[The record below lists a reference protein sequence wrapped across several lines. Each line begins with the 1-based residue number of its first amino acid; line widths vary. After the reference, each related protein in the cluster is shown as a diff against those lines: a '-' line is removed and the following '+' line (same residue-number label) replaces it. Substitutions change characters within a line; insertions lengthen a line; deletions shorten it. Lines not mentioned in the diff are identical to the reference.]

1 MHHHHPPLP
10 VTTVPAMP
18 TTSQQQPQQQQ
29 QQQPQQQQPQQRR
42 RKKRPNYGTRT
53 VEVRRGYNGFGFT
66 ISGQQPCRLSCINS
80 NSPAEQAGLRAGD
93 FLISVNDLNVSK
105 LPHETVVQLIGNSFG
120 SIRMQIAENYYSDSS
135 DEENANATLLIQRS
149 ARGQL
154 LAASLGAGV
163 RNKPRFLHHKS
174 KMHRLRNS
182 PQKKPPESVEQPES
196 SAAAAAAPAP
206 PMPDQSTLRPVLED
220 APLAIGLAN
229 KSAADVANVSAMV
242 RAVGSAALEYRVIVG
257 YLGTIEMPKQIS
269 HSSKL
274 QTVRSCIRKLRQEK
288 RQPTI
293 VLMCITPECLRLQSA
308 NGGTLA
314 TYASARLNYVSS
326 SSESENRFFGL
337 VTSAVHNTQIEEEYD
352 VEDKSNA
359 GGAHI
364 SISHSCHVFVID
376 TKLIEHGQHLARAH
390 EYRLQC
396 TRDPISNLCLEFP
409 NNSEYVVNLIRSMY
423 TMRILPPASR
433 SQQPDYEAG
442 AGVGA
447 AAAAH
452 SPQPSNHSE
461 ISTTTSNSDSGIGF
475 NNDCTNISDRI
486 LVVDFAG
493 AAAVAAHGL
502 VPAAPAPARPLGIV
516 GVPDNRLTVRAMP
529 DPDPKTPAASCSLRR
544 PNLLASFNLIKS
556 PATNLTA
563 TRSCDDVLNLLV
575 DDAPVL
581 PAVASMDDISLHST
595 VPSQDEPTHLFVHPS
610 ACVARKARR
619 SLQPHTAPAQLLL
632 ATEPTPSKLSAQVF
646 GKPRSRQSLGFEA
659 IDSVQSPGLA
669 GCCVDQPMD
678 TWTSLQNLHKAAK
691 QMGGPSTS
699 SSSTHCL
706 LEATNSEPDLGN
718 RALPSNASPFRRAW
732 GQSSF
737 RMPRASDKASKSA
750 AAAGAATAA
759 ATGSTHV
766 VRRSASMN
774 ASSDNDVYIKALML
788 DELKPAAAAP
798 SSKTPS
804 PPQLAL
810 FQVPQILTTPAPP
823 SSIMVTASL
832 ESQSEPAP
840 TPEQLGP
847 ASWGTSFERML
858 QDAAGMQTFA
868 EFLKKEFSAENIY
881 FWTACERYRCTE
893 QEAERVT
900 LARQIF
906 GKHLANS
913 SSDPVNVDSQARNL
927 SDEKLGSGA
936 TDIFA
941 PAQKQIFNLMKFDS
955 YQRFIRSD
963 LYKSCVDAEQ
973 KQQPLPFTGADL
985 DELLKT
991 NFHVVA
997 SPKLKKSASN
1007 AEDRRRK
1014 SLLPWHRKT
1023 RSKSRDRTEIMA
1035 DLQHT
1040 LMPAPPPPPPLLALL
1055 SGGSQS
1061 AQNSLSDLHSSRSS
1075 LSSFDAGGPAAGP
1088 AQGASAD
1095 NVCSLCRVIL
1105 TDGAT
1110 TIVQTRP
1117 GETVGQLVERLL
1129 EKRNLVYPFYDVVFQ
1144 GSTKSIDT
1152 QQSSQLLAGKE
1163 VLIERRV
1170 AFKLDLP
1177 DPKVISVK
1185 SKPKKQLHE
1194 VIRPILNKYNYQMDG
1209 VQVLLR
1215 DTQAPLDLMQPVTV
1229 ADGQRLQI
1237 ALLKPDFQ
1245 LSGGSSMPPKQSKP
1259 MKPLPTAAAASE
1271 SSTQLDELTNKMF
1284 NELLQSKADAAAAA
1298 SQHKKPA
1305 DLCSMKSNEA
1315 PSESSSSLFE
1325 RMRQRQQRENSN
1337 IPGSKL
1343 PKLKKKSTS
1352 SQHSEELT
1360 TIAASNGTAA
1370 AAATIATADPKK
1382 PIIAKLKA
1390 GVKLQSTERVAETQ
1404 DELLEGLK
1412 RAQLARLEDQRGTE
1426 INFDL
1431 PDFLKN
1437 KENLNAA
1444 ASKLRKVRANLSPVN
1459 KAATSP
1465 TDAPQPAPR
1474 LSITR
1479 GQQQQSSV
1487 SPMKVDAEQET
1498 ELTNESSAAELQEF
1512 AKAPPPL
1519 PPKPKVLPIKPS
1531 NWGAA
1536 AANNSAP
1543 PPTTTIAGNYSNK
1556 FSPAKHHTL
1565 TATATSPSAKTASA
1579 STALAFGGSKL
1590 PLEMQGRKSLEQ
1602 AASTRCAYLDEPSS
1616 SFV

>member
-10 VTTVPAMP
+10 ITGTATVAAVAAPATGNP
-18 TTSQQQPQQQQ
+18 SASPAVASGSTAAASTSNVQQQQ
-29 QQQPQQQQPQQRR
+29 QQQQQRR
-42 RKKRPNYGTRT
+42 RKKRPNYNYNGTRT

-66 ISGQQPCRLSCINS
+66 ISGQQPCRLSCIIS
-80 NSPAEQAGLRAGD
+80 SSPAEQAGLRSGD
-93 FLISVNDLNVSK
+93 FLISVNGLNVSK

-135 DEENANATLLIQRS
+135 DEENANATLQMQRS

-154 LAASLGAGV
+154 LAASL
-163 RNKPRFLHHKS
+163 RHKPRFLHHKS

-182 PQKKPPESVEQPES
+182 PHKKLPPDAVEPKPKPK
-196 SAAAAAAPAP
+196 PAP
-206 PMPDQSTLRPVLED
+206 PTDHSTLRPVLED
-220 APLAIGLAN
+220 APLANLAG
-229 KSAADVANVSAMV
+229 KSADVANVSAMV

-293 VLMCITPECLRLQSA
+293 VLMCITPDSLTLQSA
-308 NGGTLA
+308 NGGVLA
-314 TYASARLNYVSS
+314 TYASSRLNYVSS

-337 VTSAVHNTQIEEEYD
+337 VTSAVHNTQIEEEY
-352 VEDKSNA
+352 VPNA
-359 GGAHI
+359 GSGGQHI

-376 TKLIEHGQHLARAH
+376 TKLIDHGQHLQRAH
-390 EYRLQC
+390 EFRLQC

-433 SQQPDYEAG
+433 SHQQEYEA
-442 AGVGA
+442 AAGA
-447 AAAAH
+447 AVAGAAAH

-486 LVVDFAG
+486 LVVDFLGAG
-493 AAAVAAHGL
+493 AAAAVHP
-502 VPAAPAPARPLGIV
+502 PAAPSHPAPARPQGIV
-516 GVPDNRLTVRAMP
+516 GMADNRLTVRAMP
-529 DPDPKTPAASCSLRR
+529 DPAAHQMSPSDSGSLRR

-556 PATNLTA
+556 PATNLTS
-563 TRSCDDVLNLLV
+563 TRSCDDVLNLFV
-575 DDAPVL
+575 DDSPRGLAG
-581 PAVASMDDISLHST
+581 VASMDDISLHST
-595 VPSQDEPTHLFVHPS
+595 APSLDEQPHMFAHPS
-610 ACVARKARR
+610 CVPRKPRR
-619 SLQPHTAPAQLLL
+619 SLAL
-632 ATEPTPSKLSAQVF
+632 EPTPSTPHKLSVQVF
-646 GKPRSRQSLGFEA
+646 GQPGSRHSLGFEA
-659 IDSVQSPGLA
+659 IDSIQSSA
-669 GCCVDQPMD
+669 SVACVEPPMD
-678 TWTSLQNLHKAAK
+678 TWASLQNLHKTAK
-691 QMGGPSTS
+691 DRQSLS
-699 SSSTHCL
+699 ASSSTQCL

-718 RALPSNASPFRRAW
+718 RALPANASPFRRAW

-737 RMPRASDKASKSA
+737 RTPRTDKVAKQLQPQQQQQSS
-750 AAAGAATAA
+750 
-759 ATGSTHV
+759 SSPL
-766 VRRSASMN
+766 VRRTASMN
-774 ASSDNDVYIKALML
+774 ASDHDVYIKTLML
-788 DELKPAAAAP
+788 DDLKTSAR
-798 SSKTPS
+798 SQQ
-804 PPQLAL
+804 QLSL
-810 FQVPQILTTPAPP
+810 LKVPKILTTPAPP
-823 SSIMVTASL
+823 STISVSAESTATDNLPDNGSP
-832 ESQSEPAP
+832 S
-840 TPEQLGP
+840 
-847 ASWGTSFERML
+847 SWGGSFERML
-858 QDAAGMQTFA
+858 QDAAGMQTFS

-881 FWTACERYRCTE
+881 FWTACERYRLLE
-893 QEAERVT
+893 SEAERAIQ
-900 LARQIF
+900 ARDIF

-927 SDEKLGSGA
+927 TEEKLASA
-936 TDIFA
+936 APDIFA

-963 LYKSCVDAEQ
+963 LYKSCVEAEQ
-973 KQQPLPFTGADL
+973 KNLPLPYSGADL

-991 NFHVVA
+991 NFHLAA
-997 SPKLKKSASN
+997 SSKLKKSVSN

-1023 RSKSRDRTEIMA
+1023 RSKSRDRTEIMS
-1035 DLQHT
+1035 DLQSSA
-1040 LMPAPPPPPPLLALL
+1040 LMPAPPLPPPTLLTSASLKIA
-1055 SGGSQS
+1055 SG
-1061 AQNSLSDLHSSRSS
+1061 QNSLSDLHSSRSS
-1075 LSSFDAGGPAAGP
+1075 LSSFDAGVSGG
-1088 AQGASAD
+1088 QGASAES
-1095 NVCSLCRVIL
+1095 VCSLCRVIL

-1129 EKRNLVYPFYDVVFQ
+1129 EKRNLVYPYYDIVFQ
-1144 GSTKSIDT
+1144 GSTKSIDL

-1163 VLIERRV
+1163 VVIERRV

-1194 VIRPILNKYNYQMDG
+1194 VIRPILTKYNYKMDN
-1209 VQVLLR
+1209 VQVIMR
-1215 DTQAPLDLMQPVTV
+1215 DTQAPLDLMQPVTM
-1229 ADGQRLQI
+1229 ADGQRLRI
-1237 ALLKPDFQ
+1237 VLLQDFQ
-1245 LSGGSSMPPKQSKP
+1245 SGGGSSMPPKQTKP
-1259 MKPLPTAAAASE
+1259 MKPLPSTAQG
-1271 SSTQLDELTNKMF
+1271 QLDELTNKVF
-1284 NELLQSKADAAAAA
+1284 NELLQSKAEAAAAKPQA
-1298 SQHKKPA
+1298 QHS

-1315 PSESSSSLFE
+1315 PSECSSSLFE
-1325 RMRQRQQRENSN
+1325 RMRRQQQRDN

-1352 SQHSEELT
+1352 SQHSEEPT
-1360 TIAASNGTAA
+1360 TNPSSSSLATTAA
-1370 AAATIATADPKK
+1370 ADPKK

-1390 GVKLQSTERVAETQ
+1390 GVKLQVTERVAEHQ

-1444 ASKLRKVRANLSPVN
+1444 VSKLRKVRANLSPVTS
-1459 KAATSP
+1459 KVPPSP
-1465 TDAPQPAPR
+1465 TEIPQPAPR

-1479 GQQQQSSV
+1479 SQQVAGSQQQQV
-1487 SPMKVDAEQET
+1487 SPMKVDQEQET
-1498 ELTNESSAAELQEF
+1498 EMPAETQDQIEF

-1531 NWGAA
+1531 NWGVAV
-1536 AANNSAP
+1536 P
-1543 PPTTTIAGNYSNK
+1543 QPAGNYCNK
-1556 FSPAKHHTL
+1556 FSPTKQAP
-1565 TATATSPSAKTASA
+1565 TSPTAKSVASA
-1579 STALAFGGSKL
+1579 AAFVSKI
-1590 PLEMQGRKSLEQ
+1590 PLDIGRKSLEE
-1602 AASTRCAYLDEPSS
+1602 AVAGTRCAYLDEPSS

>member
-10 VTTVPAMP
+10 ITGTASVAGAAAAAAPASGNPSASPAVASGSTATASTSTV
-18 TTSQQQPQQQQ
+18 QQQ
-29 QQQPQQQQPQQRR
+29 QQRR
-42 RKKRPNYGTRT
+42 RKKRPNYNYNGTRT

-66 ISGQQPCRLSCINS
+66 ISGQQPCRLSCIIS
-80 NSPAEQAGLRAGD
+80 SSPAEQAGLRSGD
-93 FLISVNDLNVSK
+93 FLISVNGLNVSK

-135 DEENANATLLIQRS
+135 DEENANATLQMQRS

-154 LAASLGAGV
+154 LAASL
-163 RNKPRFLHHKS
+163 RHKPRFLHHKS

-182 PQKKPPESVEQPES
+182 PQKKLLPDAVEPMPK
-196 SAAAAAAPAP
+196 PAP
-206 PMPDQSTLRPVLED
+206 PTDHSTLRPVLED
-220 APLAIGLAN
+220 APLANLTG
-229 KSAADVANVSAMV
+229 KSGRCAQCECHGAG
-242 RAVGSAALEYRVIVG
+242 VGSAALEYRVIVG

-293 VLMCITPECLRLQSA
+293 VLMCITPDSLTLQSA
-308 NGGTLA
+308 NGGVLA
-314 TYASARLNYVSS
+314 TYASSRLNYVSS

-337 VTSAVHNTQIEEEYD
+337 VTSAVHNTQIEEEY
-352 VEDKSNA
+352 EPNA
-359 GGAHI
+359 GSGCVGQHI

-376 TKLIEHGQHLARAH
+376 TKLIDHGQHLQRAH
-390 EYRLQC
+390 EFRLQC

-409 NNSEYVVNLIRSMY
+409 NNSEYVVNLVRSMY

-433 SQQPDYEAG
+433 SHQPEYEA
-442 AGVGA
+442 AAGA
-447 AAAAH
+447 AAAGAAAH

-486 LVVDFAG
+486 LVVDFLGAG
-493 AAAVAAHGL
+493 AAAAVHA
-502 VPAAPAPARPLGIV
+502 PAAAPSHPAPARPQGIV
-516 GVPDNRLTVRAMP
+516 GMPDNRLTVRAMP
-529 DPDPKTPAASCSLRR
+529 DPAAHQMSPSDSASLRR

-556 PATNLTA
+556 PATNLTS
-563 TRSCDDVLNLLV
+563 TRSCDDVLNLFV
-575 DDAPVL
+575 DDSPRVL
-581 PAVASMDDISLHST
+581 AGVASMDDISLHST
-595 VPSQDEPTHLFVHPS
+595 APSLDEPSHMFVHPS
-610 ACVARKARR
+610 CVPRKPRR
-619 SLQPHTAPAQLLL
+619 SLALDAAPSTPH
-632 ATEPTPSKLSAQVF
+632 KLSVQVF
-646 GKPRSRQSLGFEA
+646 GQPGSRHSLGFEA
-659 IDSVQSPGLA
+659 IDSIQSSA
-669 GCCVDQPMD
+669 GVASIEPPMD
-678 TWTSLQNLHKAAK
+678 TWASLQNLHKTPKDRQSLSA
-691 QMGGPSTS
+691 
-699 SSSTHCL
+699 SSSTQCL

-718 RALPSNASPFRRAW
+718 RALPANASPFRRAW

-737 RMPRASDKASKSA
+737 RTPRSDK
-750 AAAGAATAA
+750 GAKQLQPHQQQQQQ
-759 ATGSTHV
+759 SSSPL
-766 VRRSASMN
+766 VRRTASMN
-774 ASSDNDVYIKALML
+774 ASDNDMYIKTLML
-788 DELKPAAAAP
+788 DDLKT
-798 SSKTPS
+798 STRSQQ
-804 PPQLAL
+804 QLSL
-810 FQVPQILTTPAPP
+810 LQVPKILTTPAPP
-823 SSIMVTASL
+823 SAISVSAETAAAADNLPDNGSP
-832 ESQSEPAP
+832 S
-840 TPEQLGP
+840 
-847 ASWGTSFERML
+847 SWGGSFERML
-858 QDAAGMQTFA
+858 QDAAGMQTFS

-881 FWTACERYRCTE
+881 FWTACERYRLLE
-893 QEAERVT
+893 SEAERAIQ
-900 LARQIF
+900 ARDIF

-913 SSDPVNVDSQARNL
+913 SSDPVNVDSQARSL
-927 SDEKLGSGA
+927 TEEKLASA
-936 TDIFA
+936 APDIFA

-963 LYKSCVDAEQ
+963 LYKSCVEAEQ
-973 KQQPLPFTGADL
+973 KNLPLPYSGADL

-991 NFHVVA
+991 NFHLAA
-997 SPKLKKSASN
+997 SSKLKKSVSN

-1023 RSKSRDRTEIMA
+1023 RSKSRDRTEIMS
-1035 DLQHT
+1035 DLQSSS
-1040 LMPAPPPPPPLLALL
+1040 LMPAPPLPPPTLL
-1055 SGGSQS
+1055 SS
-1061 AQNSLSDLHSSRSS
+1061 ASLKIASGQNSLSDLHSSRSS
-1075 LSSFDAGGPAAGP
+1075 LSSFDAGASGGH
-1088 AQGASAD
+1088 GASAES
-1095 NVCSLCRVIL
+1095 VCSLCRVIL

-1129 EKRNLVYPFYDVVFQ
+1129 EKRNLVYPYYDIVFQ
-1144 GSTKSIDT
+1144 GSTKSIDL

-1163 VLIERRV
+1163 VVIERRV

-1194 VIRPILNKYNYQMDG
+1194 VIRPILTKYNYKMDN
-1209 VQVLLR
+1209 VQVIMR
-1215 DTQAPLDLMQPVTV
+1215 DTQAPLDLMQPVTM
-1229 ADGQRLQI
+1229 ADGQRLRI
-1237 ALLKPDFQ
+1237 VLLQSDFQ
-1245 LSGGSSMPPKQSKP
+1245 CGGGSNMPPKQTKP
-1259 MKPLPTAAAASE
+1259 MKPLPPTAQAHAQG
-1271 SSTQLDELTNKMF
+1271 QLDELTNKMF
-1284 NELLQSKADAAAAA
+1284 NELLQSKAEAAA
-1298 SQHKKPA
+1298 SDRSKPQPS

-1325 RMRQRQQRENSN
+1325 RMRRQQQRDN

-1352 SQHSEELT
+1352 SQHSEET
-1360 TIAASNGTAA
+1360 TANPSSSSSLVAA
-1370 AAATIATADPKK
+1370 AAAADPKK

-1390 GVKLQSTERVAETQ
+1390 GVKLQVTERVAEHQ

-1444 ASKLRKVRANLSPVN
+1444 VSKLRKVRANLSPVTS
-1459 KAATSP
+1459 KVPPSP
-1465 TDAPQPAPR
+1465 TEIPQPAPR

-1479 GQQQQSSV
+1479 SQQQV
-1487 SPMKVDAEQET
+1487 SPMKVDQEQET
-1498 ELTNESSAAELQEF
+1498 ELPVDTQDQIEF

-1531 NWGAA
+1531 NWGVAVPQTAGIYCNKYSPTKQVPTSPTTKVAVVSAA
-1536 AANNSAP
+1536 A
-1543 PPTTTIAGNYSNK
+1543 
-1556 FSPAKHHTL
+1556 FV
-1565 TATATSPSAKTASA
+1565 
-1579 STALAFGGSKL
+1579 SKI
-1590 PLEMQGRKSLEQ
+1590 PLDIGRKTLEE
-1602 AASTRCAYLDEPSS
+1602 AAAGTRCAYLDEPSS

>member
-10 VTTVPAMP
+10 VTTAPAMA
-18 TTSQQQPQQQQ
+18 TSSQQQQPQQQQ
-29 QQQPQQQQPQQRR
+29 AQPQQQQPQQRR

-182 PQKKPPESVEQPES
+182 PQKKPPETLEQAEPT
-196 SAAAAAAPAP
+196 AAAAPAIQAAAASL
-206 PMPDQSTLRPVLED
+206 PDQSTLRPVLED
-220 APLAIGLAN
+220 APLANLA
-229 KSAADVANVSAMV
+229 KCADVANVSAMV

-337 VTSAVHNTQIEEEYD
+337 VTSAVHNTQIEEEYEL
-352 VEDKSNA
+352 EDKSNA
-359 GGAHI
+359 SAAHI

-433 SQQPDYEAG
+433 SQQPDYEA
-442 AGVGA
+442 A

-502 VPAAPAPARPLGIV
+502 LPVAPALARPVGIV

-529 DPDPKTPAASCSLRR
+529 DPDTKSPAGACSLRR

-575 DDAPVL
+575 DETPLL

-595 VPSQDEPTHLFVHPS
+595 VPSQDEPTHLFVHPA
-610 ACVARKARR
+610 ACGARKARR
-619 SLQPHTAPAQLLL
+619 SLQPQAKPLP
-632 ATEPTPSKLSAQVF
+632 PTPSKLSAQVF

-659 IDSVQSPGLA
+659 IDSVVQSTHLTA
-669 GCCVDQPMD
+669 GCVDQPMD

-691 QMGGPSTS
+691 QMAGLSTS

-737 RMPRASDKASKSA
+737 RMPRASDKASKPSTA
-750 AAAGAATAA
+750 AAAAA
-759 ATGSTHV
+759 ATGSSPT

-774 ASSDNDVYIKALML
+774 ASSDNDVYIKTLML
-788 DELKPAAAAP
+788 DELKPTTTA
-798 SSKTPS
+798 TTT

-810 FQVPQILTTPAPP
+810 FQVPQIQMTPAPP

-832 ESQSEPAP
+832 ESQAEPAP

-847 ASWGTSFERML
+847 GSWGTSFERML

-893 QEAERVT
+893 QETERVT

-936 TDIFA
+936 LDIFA

-955 YQRFIRSD
+955 YQRFIRSE

-1023 RSKSRDRTEIMA
+1023 RSKSRDRSEIMA
-1035 DLQHT
+1035 DLQQT

-1055 SGGSQS
+1055 TGGAHSV
-1061 AQNSLSDLHSSRSS
+1061 QNSLSDLHSSRSS
-1075 LSSFDAGGPAAGP
+1075 LSSFDAGAAAAGP

-1095 NVCSLCRVIL
+1095 SVCSLCRVIL

-1117 GETVGQLVERLL
+1117 NETVGQLVERLL

-1245 LSGGSSMPPKQSKP
+1245 LSGGSSMPPKHSKP
-1259 MKPLPTAAAASE
+1259 MKPLPSAATTE

-1284 NELLQSKADAAAAA
+1284 NELLQSKAEAAAAA
-1298 SQHKKPA
+1298 AGATQKKPA

-1325 RMRQRQQRENSN
+1325 RMRQQRQQRENSN
-1337 IPGSKL
+1337 IPLGSKL

-1352 SQHSEELT
+1352 SHHSEELA
-1360 TIAASNGTAA
+1360 TIAASSC
-1370 AAATIATADPKK
+1370 AATGASVDPKK

-1390 GVKLQSTERVAETQ
+1390 GVKLQSAERVAETQ

-1459 KAATSP
+1459 KAPTTPP

-1479 GQQQQSSV
+1479 AAQPTSV
-1487 SPMKVDAEQET
+1487 SPMKVDAEPET
-1498 ELTNESSAAELQEF
+1498 ELTNEESSSAELQEF

-1536 AANNSAP
+1536 ANAP
-1543 PPTTTIAGNYSNK
+1543 PPTTIAGNYSNK
-1556 FSPAKHHTL
+1556 FSPAKHHH
-1565 TATATSPSAKTASA
+1565 ASTATSPSTKTA
-1579 STALAFGGSKL
+1579 TAAFGGSKL
-1590 PLEMQGRKSLEQ
+1590 PLELQGRKSLEQ

>member
-1 MHHHHPPLP
+1 MHTYYIRYKYINNNNKL
-10 VTTVPAMP
+10 
-18 TTSQQQPQQQQ
+18 
-29 QQQPQQQQPQQRR
+29 
-42 RKKRPNYGTRT
+42 
-53 VEVRRGYNGFGFT
+53 T
-66 ISGQQPCRLSCINS
+66 ISASKIQ
-80 NSPAEQAGLRAGD
+80 
-93 FLISVNDLNVSK
+93 ISKVLMPK
-105 LPHETVVQLIGNSFG
+105 MSF
-120 SIRMQIAENYYSDSS
+120 R
-135 DEENANATLLIQRS
+135 
-149 ARGQL
+149 
-154 LAASLGAGV
+154 
-163 RNKPRFLHHKS
+163 
-174 KMHRLRNS
+174 
-182 PQKKPPESVEQPES
+182 
-196 SAAAAAAPAP
+196 
-206 PMPDQSTLRPVLED
+206 
-220 APLAIGLAN
+220 GLA
-229 KSAADVANVSAMV
+229 
-242 RAVGSAALEYRVIVG
+242 
-257 YLGTIEMPKQIS
+257 
-269 HSSKL
+269 
-274 QTVRSCIRKLRQEK
+274 C
-288 RQPTI
+288 
-293 VLMCITPECLRLQSA
+293 
-308 NGGTLA
+308 
-314 TYASARLNYVSS
+314 
-326 SSESENRFFGL
+326 GL
-337 VTSAVHNTQIEEEYD
+337 YS
-352 VEDKSNA
+352 EDKA
-359 GGAHI
+359 
-364 SISHSCHVFVID
+364 
-376 TKLIEHGQHLARAH
+376 
-390 EYRLQC
+390 
-396 TRDPISNLCLEFP
+396 
-409 NNSEYVVNLIRSMY
+409 
-423 TMRILPPASR
+423 
-433 SQQPDYEAG
+433 
-442 AGVGA
+442 
-447 AAAAH
+447 
-452 SPQPSNHSE
+452 
-461 ISTTTSNSDSGIGF
+461 
-475 NNDCTNISDRI
+475 
-486 LVVDFAG
+486 
-493 AAAVAAHGL
+493 
-502 VPAAPAPARPLGIV
+502 
-516 GVPDNRLTVRAMP
+516 
-529 DPDPKTPAASCSLRR
+529 
-544 PNLLASFNLIKS
+544 
-556 PATNLTA
+556 
-563 TRSCDDVLNLLV
+563 
-575 DDAPVL
+575 
-581 PAVASMDDISLHST
+581 
-595 VPSQDEPTHLFVHPS
+595 
-610 ACVARKARR
+610 
-619 SLQPHTAPAQLLL
+619 
-632 ATEPTPSKLSAQVF
+632 
-646 GKPRSRQSLGFEA
+646 
-659 IDSVQSPGLA
+659 
-669 GCCVDQPMD
+669 
-678 TWTSLQNLHKAAK
+678 
-691 QMGGPSTS
+691 
-699 SSSTHCL
+699 
-706 LEATNSEPDLGN
+706 N

-737 RMPRASDKASKSA
+737 RMQRASDKASKPAST
-750 AAAGAATAA
+750 AATA
-759 ATGSTHV
+759 TGCSPS

-774 ASSDNDVYIKALML
+774 ASDNDVYLKTLML
-788 DELKPAAAAP
+788 DEQLKPK
-798 SSKTPS
+798 SSSQSSS

-810 FQVPQILTTPAPP
+810 FQVPQILMTPAPP
-823 SSIMVTASL
+823 SSIMVTASV

-840 TPEQLGP
+840 AQPEQLGP
-847 ASWGTSFERML
+847 SGWGTSFERML

-893 QEAERVT
+893 QEEERVT

-906 GKHLANS
+906 GKHLSNS

-936 TDIFA
+936 VDIFA

-963 LYKSCVDAEQ
+963 LYKSCVEAEQ

-991 NFHVVA
+991 NFHVMA
-997 SPKLKKSASN
+997 SSKQLKKSASN

-1023 RSKSRDRTEIMA
+1023 RSKSRDRSEIMA
-1035 DLQHT
+1035 DLQQT

-1055 SGGSQS
+1055 TGGANSV
-1061 AQNSLSDLHSSRSS
+1061 QNSLSDLHSSRSS
-1075 LSSFDAGGPAAGP
+1075 LSSFDASAAAGP

-1095 NVCSLCRVIL
+1095 SVCSLCRVIL

-1117 GETVGQLVERLL
+1117 NETVGQLVERLL

-1245 LSGGSSMPPKQSKP
+1245 LSGGSSMPPKHSKP
-1259 MKPLPTAAAASE
+1259 MKPLPSAAATTATNE

-1284 NELLQSKADAAAAA
+1284 NELLQSKADAAAAT
-1298 SQHKKPA
+1298 HKKPA
-1305 DLCSMKSNEA
+1305 DLCSMKSNEV

-1325 RMRQRQQRENSN
+1325 RMRQQRQQRENSN
-1337 IPGSKL
+1337 IPGSSKL

-1352 SQHSEELT
+1352 SQHSEELSTIT
-1360 TIAASNGTAA
+1360 TGSC
-1370 AAATIATADPKK
+1370 ATSSVDPKK

-1459 KAATSP
+1459 KATSP

-1479 GQQQQSSV
+1479 GMQPSSV
-1487 SPMKVDAEQET
+1487 SPMKVDAEHET
-1498 ELTNESSAAELQEF
+1498 ELTNDASSAELQEF

-1536 AANNSAP
+1536 AQ
-1543 PPTTTIAGNYSNK
+1543 PTTTSAGNYSNK
-1556 FSPAKHHTL
+1556 FSPAKHHTS
-1565 TATATSPSAKTASA
+1565 TATSPSAKAASQA
-1579 STALAFGGSKL
+1579 ATALAFGSSKL

>member
-10 VTTVPAMP
+10 IMSSANIVAPAAS
-18 TTSQQQPQQQQ
+18 TSTQP
-29 QQQPQQQQPQQRR
+29 PPPAQQPQQRR

-53 VEVRRGYNGFGFT
+53 VDVRRGYNGFGFT
-66 ISGQQPCRLSCINS
+66 ISGQQPCRLSCIIS

-93 FLISVNDLNVSK
+93 FLISVNGLNVSK

-163 RNKPRFLHHKS
+163 RNKPRFLHHKT

-182 PQKKPPESVEQPES
+182 PQKKPPEAVEPEPVAGAG
-196 SAAAAAAPAP
+196 SAPLPVVQAI
-206 PMPDQSTLRPVLED
+206 PDQSTLHPVLED
-220 APLAIGLAN
+220 APLANLG
-229 KSAADVANVSAMV
+229 KCADVANVSAMV
-242 RAVGSAALEYRVIVG
+242 RAVGSGALEYRVIVG

-337 VTSAVHNTQIEEEYD
+337 VTSAVHNTQIEEEFEL
-352 VEDKSNA
+352 EDKSNA
-359 GGAHI
+359 SGGQI

-376 TKLIEHGQHLARAH
+376 TKLIEHGQHLGRAH

-442 AGVGA
+442 AAG
-447 AAAAH
+447 AAAH

-493 AAAVAAHGL
+493 PPPAAALA
-502 VPAAPAPARPLGIV
+502 PAAPAAARPLGIV

-529 DPDPKTPAASCSLRR
+529 DPDPKSPSTSCSLRR
-544 PNLLASFNLIKS
+544 PNLLASFNLIRS

-575 DDAPVL
+575 EEPPMLA
-581 PAVASMDDISLHST
+581 AVASMDDISLHST
-595 VPSQDEPTHLFVHPS
+595 APSQDEPHLFVHP
-610 ACVARKARR
+610 AGVPRKARR
-619 SLQPHTAPAQLLL
+619 SLQPPPL
-632 ATEPTPSKLSAQVF
+632 AAAEPTPSKLSAQVF

-659 IDSVQSPGLA
+659 IDSIQPTSLA
-669 GCCVDQPMD
+669 SNEQLMD

-691 QMGGPSTS
+691 SDAEPSTL
-699 SSSTHCL
+699 STSHCL
-706 LEATNSEPDLGN
+706 LESTNSEPDLGN
-718 RALPSNASPFRRAW
+718 RALPSNASPFRRAL

-737 RMPRASDKASKSA
+737 RMSRTDKLAKP
-750 AAAGAATAA
+750 AAG
-759 ATGSTHV
+759 SSPL
-766 VRRSASMN
+766 VRRSASMT
-774 ASSDNDVYIKALML
+774 ASDNDVYNKALML
-788 DELKPAAAAP
+788 DEYKQAKQP
-798 SSKTPS
+798 KQ
-804 PPQLAL
+804 PQLAV

-823 SSIMVTASL
+823 SSIMVTAAFEPS
-832 ESQSEPAP
+832 STTEPAS
-840 TPEQLGP
+840 PESSGP
-847 ASWGTSFERML
+847 SSWGTSFERML

-881 FWTACERYRCTE
+881 FWTACERYRHTE
-893 QEAERVT
+893 SELERIT
-900 LARQIF
+900 LARQLYA
-906 GKHLANS
+906 KHLANS

-927 SDEKLGSGA
+927 TDEKLSSGA

-941 PAQKQIFNLMKFDS
+941 AAQKQIFNLMKFDS

-963 LYKSCVDAEQ
+963 LYKSCVEAEQ
-973 KQQPLPFTGADL
+973 KQRPLPYTGADL

-991 NFHVVA
+991 NFHVTA

-1023 RSKSRDRTEIMA
+1023 RSKSRDRNEVMS
-1035 DLQHT
+1035 D
-1040 LMPAPPPPPPLLALL
+1040 LMPAPQAPVQPPPLLALL
-1055 SGGSQS
+1055 TGSS
-1061 AQNSLSDLHSSRSS
+1061 VQNSLSDLHSSRSS
-1075 LSSFDAGGPAAGP
+1075 LSSFDAGAAGQTG
-1088 AQGASAD
+1088 QGVSAD

-1117 GETVGQLVERLL
+1117 GETVAQLVERLL
-1129 EKRNLVYPFYDVVFQ
+1129 EKRNLVYPYYDVVFQ
-1144 GSTKSIDT
+1144 GSTKSIDL
-1152 QQSSQLLAGKE
+1152 QESAQLLAGKE

-1194 VIRPILNKYNYQMDG
+1194 VIRPILNKYNYQMES

-1237 ALLKPDFQ
+1237 ALLNPDFQ
-1245 LSGGSSMPPKQSKP
+1245 QGGGSSLPPKHSKP
-1259 MKPLPTAAAASE
+1259 MKPLPTAAADASQG
-1271 SSTQLDELTNKMF
+1271 QLDELTNKMF
-1284 NELLQSKADAAAAA
+1284 NEMLQSKADAAAT
-1298 SQHKKPA
+1298 QKPT
-1305 DLCSMKSNEA
+1305 DLCSMKSNDA

-1325 RMRQRQQRENSN
+1325 RMRRLQRENSN

-1343 PKLKKKSTS
+1343 PKVKKKSSS
-1352 SQHSEELT
+1352 SQHSAEVSAVATCATESGAGT
-1360 TIAASNGTAA
+1360 TAA
-1370 AAATIATADPKK
+1370 CMDPKK

-1444 ASKLRKVRANLSPVN
+1444 ASKLRKVRANLSPIN
-1459 KAATSP
+1459 KANSP

-1474 LSITR
+1474 LSIAR
-1479 GQQQQSSV
+1479 NQQAPSV
-1487 SPMKVDAEQET
+1487 SPMKVDLEQET
-1498 ELTNESSAAELQEF
+1498 ELPTTPSSIGSQDLQEF

-1531 NWGAA
+1531 NWGAS
-1536 AANNSAP
+1536 NAP
-1543 PPTTTIAGNYSNK
+1543 PTGNYSNK
-1556 FSPAKHHTL
+1556 FSPAKH
-1565 TATATSPSAKTASA
+1565 TSTSTSAKGPTTTAA
-1579 STALAFGGSKL
+1579 ALSFGNKL
-1590 PLEMQGRKSLEQ
+1590 PLDMGRKSLEQ
-1602 AASTRCAYLDEPSS
+1602 ASTRCAYLDEPSS